1 MTMIDERREAERLL
15 YGLENGTMSPAEAAI
30 VAEDLDPV
38 LVYLIVNFLRAV
50 HPASDPAA
58 TPVLERVV
66 QLTSGHPNV
75 VRKYREGEQEPV
87 SRWFES
93 EYEYRDYR
101 WREPELIELIVEK
114 LET

>member
-1 MTMIDERREAERLL
+1 MTTVDERREAARLL
-15 YGLENGTMSPAEAAI
+15 SGLENGTLSSTEAPI

-38 LVYLIVNFLRAV
+38 LVYVIINFLRAV

-66 QLTSGHPNV
+66 RLTSGHLGV
-75 VRKYREGEQEPV
+75 LRKYGEGEQDPI

-101 WREPELIELIVEK
+101 GRESELIELIVDK
-114 LET
+114 IET